1 MNIPPPL
8 TNPSKKLDHIS
19 YDLVISTWTAM
30 KDNKKVGHN
39 VKLITL
45 KKGSITFTC
54 RYYCLKYY
62 DGSLNFHQDS

>member
-1 MNIPPPL
+1 MNIPP
-8 TNPSKKLDHIS
+8 
-19 YDLVISTWTAM
+19 LVISTWTAM
-30 KDNKKVGHN
+30 KDNKKAGHN